1 LEWTPGRKF
10 NARGQAMTDSKT
22 RQEQRTEQA
31 RRNKEFIMRY
41 YDLALN
47 KKDFAAARACIG
59 PYYRQHSTYGADGPE
74 GLGEFVEWAK
84 VNLPDLHVDFVRIIS
99 DGDYVLM
106 HNRGHNSPG
115 TKAVVDIFRIED
127 GKVVEHWDVLQDVPQ
142 SAKNANTMF

>member
-1 LEWTPGRKF
+1 MSDSPNSPG
-10 NARGQAMTDSKT
+10 T
-22 RQEQRTEQA
+22 RAEQA
-31 RRNKEFIMRY
+31 RRNKELITRY

-47 KKDFAAARACIG
+47 QKDFTAARAYIG

-84 VNLPDLHVDFVRIIS
+84 LNLPDLHVDFVRIIA

-106 HNRGHNSPG
+106 HNRGKNSPG

-127 GKVVEHWDVLQDVPQ
+127 GKVVEHWDVLQDVP
-142 SAKNANTMF
+142 STSRNANTMF

>member
-1 LEWTPGRKF
+1 
-10 NARGQAMTDSKT
+10 MSDSPNSPAT
-22 RQEQRTEQA
+22 RAEQA
-31 RRNKEFIMRY
+31 RRNKELITRY

-47 KKDFAAARACIG
+47 RKDFTAARAYIG

-84 VNLPDLHVDFVRIIS
+84 VNLPDLHVDFVRIIA

-106 HNRGHNSPG
+106 HNRGKNSPG

-127 GKVVEHWDVLQDVPQ
+127 GKVVEHWDVLQDVPPT
-142 SAKNANTMF
+142 SRNGNTMF